1 MERQLLNGT
10 YTTLHEENTTDV
22 FLNIV
27 LTFLRGF
34 EYELGEKYDLS
45 YLVNAKDKSL
55 RVSNNNNI
63 VFDAHLIECKKIGDK
78 RLFDKEKAM
87 KNYNI
92 SVKEWDAVI
101 ANDPALKIE
110 EPKKRV
116 YGFNFELMYEDE
128 DKELIVLTSD
138 LLKELN

>member
-1 MERQLLNGT
+1 MERRLLNGT
-10 YTTLHEENTTDV
+10 FTTLHEEDSTDV
-22 FLNIV
+22 FLDIV
-27 LTFLRGF
+27 LTLLRGF
-34 EYELGEKYDLS
+34 EYELSEKYELS
-45 YLVNAKDKSL
+45 YLVNAKEKSL
-55 RVSNNNNI
+55 RVSNNNKI
-63 VFDAHLIECKKIGDK
+63 IFDAHLIECKKIEDK

-92 SVKEWDAVI
+92 SLKEWDAVI

-128 DKELIVLTSD
+128 YKEFIVVTSD
-138 LLKELN
+138 LLKEIN